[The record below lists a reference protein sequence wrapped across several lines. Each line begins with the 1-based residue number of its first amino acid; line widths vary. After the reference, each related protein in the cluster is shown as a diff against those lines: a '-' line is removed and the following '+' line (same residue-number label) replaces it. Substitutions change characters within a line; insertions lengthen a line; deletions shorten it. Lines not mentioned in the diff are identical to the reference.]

1 MLQQTDICRIRLA
14 KFFRATPKIK
24 QLVRE
29 SEAFAV
35 TGSMFRNQTNIM
47 PIMASSSCLAED
59 VS

>member
-1 MLQQTDICRIRLA
+1 MLQQPDICRDCLA
-14 KFFRATPKIK
+14 MFYRATPKIK
-24 QLVRE
+24 RLVRE

-47 PIMASSSCLAED
+47 PVMASSSCLSED